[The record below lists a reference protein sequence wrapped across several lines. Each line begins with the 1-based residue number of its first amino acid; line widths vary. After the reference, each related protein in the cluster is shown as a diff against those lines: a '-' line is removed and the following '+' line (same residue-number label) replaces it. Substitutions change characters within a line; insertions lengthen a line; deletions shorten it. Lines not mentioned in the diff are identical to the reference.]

1 MTTEQEIQ
9 AVADAVSPIDASLA
23 TRLRAIA
30 ARVRGMERY
39 CDDAVEQARISER
52 LANSVAVEHLRLM
65 RR

>member
-1 MTTEQEIQ
+1 MTTFDEITII
-9 AVADAVSPIDASLA
+9 ADAVSPLDASLA